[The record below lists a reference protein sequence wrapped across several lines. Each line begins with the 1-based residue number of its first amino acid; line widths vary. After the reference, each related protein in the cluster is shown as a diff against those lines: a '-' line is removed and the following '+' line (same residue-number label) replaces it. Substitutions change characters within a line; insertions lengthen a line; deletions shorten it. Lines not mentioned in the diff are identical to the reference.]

1 MIVTVRLCLPAE
13 PGKASDNLY
22 ISSPAYAHCRH
33 FHGDFQSAVSSQ
45 VQLSRGTRISTIRLE
60 FSPKENKY
68 SLANVPQFTEEYDL
82 LLQLKWLQSYGAERT
97 KPTNGASDGLRNIK
111 ECYTFPHS
119 LNVYRVTGRVGAR
132 KGDGGDARKG
142 TLMHRTKTYVR
153 DRVLPQPILAPPTE
167 L

>member
-22 ISSPAYAHCRH
+22 ISSPAYVLPTFSRRSPICRVKSSVLIE
-33 FHGDFQSAVSSQ
+33 GNADKLVST
-45 VQLSRGTRISTIRLE
+45 LRFE

-68 SLANVPQFTEEYDL
+68 SLANVTQFTAKYDL

-119 LNVYRVTGRVGAR
+119 LNVYRQAEVEREKEMAEMQG
-132 KGDGGDARKG
+132 K
-142 TLMHRTKTYVR
+142 
-153 DRVLPQPILAPPTE
+153 VL
-167 L
+167 